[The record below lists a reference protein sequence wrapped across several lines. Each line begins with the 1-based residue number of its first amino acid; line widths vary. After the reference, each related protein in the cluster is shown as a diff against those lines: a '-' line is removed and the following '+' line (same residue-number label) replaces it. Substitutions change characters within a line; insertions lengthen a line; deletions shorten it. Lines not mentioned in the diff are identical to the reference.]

1 MTGKFA
7 SPKRRG
13 HHSPRAVKIGGR
25 VRSGRPPSYEK
36 QEGSPPPDLRPEPS
50 AIFVDGRAYV
60 TAWSPERRTK
70 FNDLSRLAEY
80 FGLVV
85 HEVDPSVER
94 PRRAWTRKRAD
105 LDAMELLIEKT
116 PGIAFDKWVEAFL
129 LGGPNTPPLLAAAR
143 KRATQALSR
152 LYHDD
157 RIIKRYD
164 TDGNLILYVPEH
176 APETP
181 Q

>member
-1 MTGKFA
+1 MVSSHKPRPTGRLG
-7 SPKRRG
+7 KRTSIRT
-13 HHSPRAVKIGGR
+13 
-25 VRSGRPPSYEK
+25 GRPLSYEK
-36 QEGSPPPDLRPEPS
+36 EVGAEPPVLRPEPS
-50 AIFVDGRAYV
+50 AIFIEGRAYIA
-60 TAWSPERRTK
+60 AWSPERRSK

-94 PRRAWTRKRAD
+94 PRRVWTRKRAD
-105 LDAMELLIEKT
+105 LDTMELLIEKT
-116 PGIAFDKWVEAFL
+116 PGITFDKWVEAFL
-129 LGGPNTPPLLAAAR
+129 LGGPNTPLLLAAAR

-164 TDGNLILYVPEH
+164 GDGNLILYVPEH
-176 APETP
+176 APEAVNAAS
-181 Q
+181 